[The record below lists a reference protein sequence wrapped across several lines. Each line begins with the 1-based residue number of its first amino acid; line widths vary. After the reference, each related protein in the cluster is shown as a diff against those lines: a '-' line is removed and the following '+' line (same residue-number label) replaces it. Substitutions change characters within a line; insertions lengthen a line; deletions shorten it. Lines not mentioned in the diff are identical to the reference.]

1 MTELMKKP
9 LAPADLAPLG
19 TTLDG
24 DALDGHALDG
34 HALDGH
40 ALDGHALDG
49 HAVDGVAPASVRE
62 LLAELASLE
71 DATRA
76 SGAKEPDR
84 LAALAREQEIIDEL
98 HRRCPEG
105 TPPT

>member
-24 DALDGHALDG
+24 G
-34 HALDGH
+34 

-98 HRRCPEG
+98 HRRCPESQ
-105 TPPT
+105 PQN